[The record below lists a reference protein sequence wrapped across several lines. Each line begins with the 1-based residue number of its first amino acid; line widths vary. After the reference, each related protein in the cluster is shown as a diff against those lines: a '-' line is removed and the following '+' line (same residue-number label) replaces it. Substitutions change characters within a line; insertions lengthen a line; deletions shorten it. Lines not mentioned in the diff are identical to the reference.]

1 MGTEERSISGARQRV
16 WGPRL
21 FILAGIALLAGT
33 VVWFAILTPLRDP
46 KPLPIPAQLA
56 GLPLT
61 RHAFGRQAADEIA
74 RLHGSGFPL
83 TGATV
88 AEYGD
93 GAAIVWASQTW
104 GQWGAQYLVRSMT
117 KAIEDSTSPFTP
129 TGQRT
134 VAGHKVYVLA
144 GMGMSHFYFGAGNQ
158 VVWLGVTPGHAE
170 EALRDLLAYLDRAQQ

>member
-1 MGTEERSISGARQRV
+1 MDTPQPIRQMRRKA

-21 FILAGIALLAGT
+21 LIFSGLVLLIGT
-33 VVWFAILTPLRDP
+33 LGWYAILTPLRNP
-46 KPLPIPAQLA
+46 KPLPIPGRLA

-61 RHAFGRQAADEIA
+61 RHAFGRPAADEIA
-74 RLHGSGFPL
+74 RLHDSRFPL

-104 GQWGAQYLVRSMT
+104 GRWGAQYLVRSMT

-134 VAGHKVYVLA
+134 MAGHKVYALT
-144 GMGMSHFYFGAGNQ
+144 GMGMSHFYFRFGNQ
-158 VVWLGVTPGHAE
+158 VVWLGVAPGRAE
-170 EALRDLLAYLDRAQQ
+170 EALRDLLAYLDGTLY